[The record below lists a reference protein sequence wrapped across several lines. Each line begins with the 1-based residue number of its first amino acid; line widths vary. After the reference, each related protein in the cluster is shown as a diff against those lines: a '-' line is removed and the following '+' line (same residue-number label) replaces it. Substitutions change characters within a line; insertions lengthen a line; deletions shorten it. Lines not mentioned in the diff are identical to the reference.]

1 VAENQWLADSKV
13 QRVSTSETVCSKV
26 NTPEICLAVDVCV
39 KAGKK
44 KPQVPPLRFAPVG
57 MTILW
62 RNQFPFSHRIVIP
75 TGAKRSGGT
84 CGFLAGNEAG
94 NA

>member
-57 MTILW
+57 
-62 RNQFPFSHRIVIP
+62 
-75 TGAKRSGGT
+75 T